1 MDRDHRHTNHRIG
14 DLIRVRGLGSFAR
27 YSLLNKDL
35 IDELGVVTM
44 TPDETGGILFIEAFL
59 FKKRKLF
66 SFGPQDLEI
75 ISNIDE

>member
-1 MDRDHRHTNHRIG
+1 
-14 DLIRVRGLGSFAR
+14 
-27 YSLLNKDL
+27 
-35 IDELGVVTM
+35 M